1 MDARITSYDVGA
13 GWRLTPSFHAGATLA
28 AATLD
33 LTTRTTGLLSD
44 PLQLTGPGMVDPRF
58 GTLAPVPIL
67 DTRTAGSDTTLAFNF
82 GSWWR
87 PSPVI
92 ALAAVFRKGPRFD
105 ASTEVRDRV
114 TGERRASDTTVR
126 YPDTATLGVA
136 WSPFLS
142 HPSTMLRSLVLALD
156 VERSS
161 GASFEGTVSDGRTL
175 LTRADAVQRVSA
187 VLDGET
193 QARLGMEVRR
203 SYPAWTLALRGG
215 AYNER
220 APVVRLEHLSG
231 DVPPLEGQAEALRE
245 AGFLQRPDME
255 VHVTAGAG
263 LSLYAVSFDLG
274 VDVSS
279 SEAQVAA
286 SATWR
291 FGE

>member
-1 MDARITSYDVGA
+1 
-13 GWRLTPSFHAGATLA
+13 
-28 AATLD
+28 
-33 LTTRTTGLLSD
+33 
-44 PLQLTGPGMVDPRF
+44 
-58 GTLAPVPIL
+58 
-67 DTRTAGSDTTLAFNF
+67 
-82 GSWWR
+82 
-87 PSPVI
+87 
-92 ALAAVFRKGPRFD
+92 
-105 ASTEVRDRV
+105 
-114 TGERRASDTTVR
+114 
-126 YPDTATLGVA
+126 
-136 WSPFLS
+136 
-142 HPSTMLRSLVLALD
+142 MLRSLVLALD